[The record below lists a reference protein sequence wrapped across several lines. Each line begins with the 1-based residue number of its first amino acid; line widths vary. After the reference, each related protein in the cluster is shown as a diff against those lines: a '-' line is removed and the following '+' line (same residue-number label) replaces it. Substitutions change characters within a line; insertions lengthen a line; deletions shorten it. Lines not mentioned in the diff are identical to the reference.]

1 MDSIRNLYPLVG
13 IQIPISNRY
22 RFTEHDHMPLAKRL
36 ELLKPTAVNSILQE
50 VRQLQAEG
58 RSLISLMRGAPDL
71 PTPKHIVTAAQQA
84 LAQGRTGYPDNRGEQ
99 RLRNAVAGAIR
110 QNGGPEYSP
119 GDEILVTSG
128 ATLGLYAALGAV
140 LDAGDE
146 VLVPE
151 PVYDAY
157 LSVILQLGGRPVPVP
172 AVLADGRFHWD
183 PQRVEAACTSRT
195 RAMLV
200 NSPWNPTGTVLTEN
214 EWAGFLEL
222 AARHDLYVI
231 SDEIYE
237 SICYEGHRHRTP
249 AALSDDAR
257 SRTIIV
263 NSLSKTYAMT
273 GWRVGYCAAP
283 AEVISAM
290 YLVLQQSSRGPATF
304 VQDAAAV
311 ALEGPQ
317 DCVAAMAAQYALR
330 RKQVLDAL
338 ADIPAVDVLVPEG
351 GFFAMADARQLGRP
365 SNDIR
370 RELLVDHGVVVMHGG
385 AYGESAAGT
394 LRVSFASGGDNLA
407 QGLER
412 LAAGLKKIGP

>member
-1 MDSIRNLYPLVG
+1 
-13 IQIPISNRY
+13 
-22 RFTEHDHMPLAKRL
+22 MPLAKRL

-50 VRQLQAEG
+50 VRHLQANG
-58 RSLISLMRGAPDL
+58 QSPVSLMRGAPDL
-71 PTPKHIVTAAQQA
+71 PTPEHIITAAQQA
-84 LAQGRTGYPDNRGEQ
+84 LAQGRTGYPDNRGEH
-99 RLRNAVAGAIR
+99 RLREAVAGAILR
-110 QNGGPEYSP
+110 NGGPEYSP
-119 GDEILVTSG
+119 GEEILVTSG

-140 LDAGDE
+140 LDPDDE

-157 LSVILQLGGRPVPVP
+157 LSAIVQLGGRPIPVP
-172 AVLADGRFHWD
+172 ATLTNGRFHWD
-183 PQRVEAACTSRT
+183 PQQVEAACSART

-200 NSPWNPTGTVLTEN
+200 NSPWNPTGTVLGED
-214 EWAGFLEL
+214 EWTGLMDL
-222 AARHDLYVI
+222 AARQDLYVI

-237 SICYEGHRHRTP
+237 SICYDGHRHRTP

-273 GWRVGYCAAP
+273 GWRVGFCAAP
-283 AEVISAM
+283 PEVISAM

-304 VQDAAAV
+304 VQDAAAA

-317 DCVAAMAAQYALR
+317 DCVTDMTAKYADR
-330 RKQVLDAL
+330 RGQVLDAISG
-338 ADIPAVDVLVPEG
+338 IPAINVLTPEG
-351 GFFAMADARQLGRP
+351 GFFAMVDARELNRT

-370 RELLVDHGVVVMHGG
+370 RSLLTDHGVVVMHGG
-385 AYGESAAGT
+385 AYGHSAEGT

-407 QGLER
+407 QGLQR
-412 LAAGLKKIGP
+412 LAEGLREIGPASP